1 MQSVK
6 VGFLQLI
13 TITQSVQNDQLRIE
27 ESLQDGVLGLKKRQQ
42 NKCEATKNKYTK
54 QQKVLQEVC

>member
-42 NKCEATKNKYTK
+42 IKCEATKNKYTK
-54 QQKVLQEVC
+54 QQKVVKEVC